1 MSRDLLGDPA
11 PGALR
16 LSARFTDEQL
26 AAARRIWLPV
36 LQRLSS
42 VVAQAIRL
50 DCSCTPNGLI
60 IESAEGWT
68 LAMCCLE
75 EAAIP
80 HLITLR
86 RTSSTSSATLKA
98 FHNEDGF
105 TIQSDGDPDPALT
118 HLLRTVMACLGFRR
132 RGADGVSRRVRS
144 PRRANR
150 TARRGSH

>member
-1 MSRDLLGDPA
+1 MAPTVQPVLETISHAQGMSRDLLGDPA

-60 IESAEGWT
+60 IESAEG
-68 LAMCCLE
+68 
-75 EAAIP
+75 
-80 HLITLR
+80 
-86 RTSSTSSATLKA
+86 
-98 FHNEDGF
+98 
-105 TIQSDGDPDPALT
+105 
-118 HLLRTVMACLGFRR
+118 
-132 RGADGVSRRVRS
+132 
-144 PRRANR
+144 
-150 TARRGSH
+150 